1 MFSQALEG
9 LKGVCGAI
17 LGLKHISV
25 TKKGNRAGMH
35 DSIVLKILK
44 KSIDYKVLSNDANT
58 RETRGEDVRQVA
70 MQQEVK
76 RRVT

>member
-1 MFSQALEG
+1 MSVGPFWG
-9 LKGVCGAI
+9 LSTS
-17 LGLKHISV
+17 LSPRKHISV